1 MSGYVIE
8 IPQEKENGS
17 IWSQQL
23 RVAAYCRV
31 STPYEEQQ
39 KSLEKQIEYFT
50 RYIKRNPFW
59 RFVAVYADNASG
71 LHTKNRPGYQKML
84 KDCRKGKID
93 LILVKSLSRFGRDAK
108 ETMTTIRRLKQMGIG
123 VYIELGGI
131 NTLTSPDSIVD
142 LYATFNQAESQNKSD
157 NIKFGLRQR
166 MKSGKTM
173 LNHSQFLG
181 YTKGPDGVLQVVP
194 EEAEIVQKIFDLYVQ
209 GNGVRKIKVFSQAVF
224 NSLSKAY
231 SEESLSEIKEE
242 LRALYDPA
250 EIETIINC
258 FMGYK
263 TAFSVS
269 QLKKRISTYYAGT
282 VIDTHFNQVI
292 EDLYRLGFLGN
303 FMPISKIYRW
313 QHKGDERVIL
323 ANEWRLFVNYA
334 LH

>member
-39 KSLEKQIEYFT
+39 QSLEKQIEYFT

-71 LHTKNRPGYQKML
+71 LHAKNRPGYQKML

-108 ETMTTIRRLKQMGIG
+108 EIMTTIRRLKQMGIG

-131 NTLTSPDSIVD
+131 NTLTSPDSVVD
-142 LYATFNQAESQNKSD
+142 LYAAFDQAESQNKSD
-157 NIKFGLRQR
+157 NIKFGLRRR
-166 MKSGKTM
+166 MKSGKAM

-181 YTKGPDGVLQVVP
+181 YTKGPDGVLRVVP
-194 EEAEIVQKIFDLYVQ
+194 EEAEIVRKIFDLYVQ
-209 GNGVRKIKVFSQAVF
+209 GNGVRKIKRYLEEHGIKTVTGKREWST
-224 NSLSKAY
+224 STIDRMLSNEKY
-231 SEESLSEIKEE
+231 I
-242 LRALYDPA
+242 
-250 EIETIINC
+250 
-258 FMGYK
+258 G
-263 TAFSVS
+263 
-269 QLKKRISTYYAGT
+269 
-282 VIDTHFNQVI
+282 QVLMQKSYTP
-292 EDLYRLGFLGN
+292 DFLTGKQVKN
-303 FMPISKIYRW
+303 N
-313 QHKGDERVIL
+313 G
-323 ANEWRLFVNYA
+323 
-334 LH
+334 

>member
-17 IWSQQL
+17 IWSRQL

-50 RYIKRNPFW
+50 QYIKRNPFW

-71 LHTKNRPGYQKML
+71 LHAKNRPGYQKML

-131 NTLTSPDSIVD
+131 NTLTSPDSVVD
-142 LYATFNQAESQNKSD
+142 LYAAFDQAESQNKSD
-157 NIKFGLRQR
+157 NIKFGLRRR
-166 MKSGKTM
+166 MKSGKAM

-194 EEAEIVQKIFDLYVQ
+194 
-209 GNGVRKIKVFSQAVF
+209 
-224 NSLSKAY
+224 
-231 SEESLSEIKEE
+231 
-242 LRALYDPA
+242 
-250 EIETIINC
+250 
-258 FMGYK
+258 
-263 TAFSVS
+263 
-269 QLKKRISTYYAGT
+269 
-282 VIDTHFNQVI
+282 
-292 EDLYRLGFLGN
+292 
-303 FMPISKIYRW
+303 
-313 QHKGDERVIL
+313 
-323 ANEWRLFVNYA
+323 
-334 LH
+334 